1 MDASDRINVLLDGEY
16 AKMSGFLCGTIAYA
30 LLTIFI
36 ICISYRLAVY
46 SIQMHR
52 FYKSLRSTSINP
64 SSYSFVQPKQPGD
77 EDLSGPNFGISL
89 LNDVFSDLSDNEI
102 DDELEFYQEDEY
114 DNPLM
119 RKFIR
124 ETIAAIERRKRIDR
138 LRDAGVL
145 PERPNEFFIDDFIDL
160 SVYEHVDLKSVGD
173 DFDKDGKLLKK
184 AIAKCQENYKE
195 VLMTLH
201 LKSKRASTQTQQ
213 ETTEYEKVGTVEKS
227 DEKK

>member
-1 MDASDRINVLLDGEY
+1 MSSSGRINVFLDEEY
-16 AKMSGFLCGTIAYA
+16 AELSGFIPGTVAYI
-30 LLTIFI
+30 LLSIFV

-52 FYKSLRSTSINP
+52 FYKSLLMTSINP
-64 SSYSFVQPKQPGD
+64 SSYSYAQPKQPGD
-77 EDLSGPNFGISL
+77 EDLN
-89 LNDVFSDLSDNEI
+89 LSDVEI

-124 ETIAAIERRKRIDR
+124 ETIAAIERRKRINL

-160 SVYEHVDLKSVGD
+160 GVYKDLDMDSVAD
-173 DFDKDGKLLKK
+173 DFDKDGKLLEK
-184 AIAKCQENYKE
+184 AIAKCQSKYKE
-195 VLMTLH
+195 AMMNSH
-201 LKSKRASTQTQQ
+201 LKSKRGQNKTQQ
-213 ETTEYEKVGTVEKS
+213 ESTEYEKVGTVEKEAS
-227 DEKK
+227 KNDEKN

>member
-77 EDLSGPNFGISL
+77 EDLN
-89 LNDVFSDLSDNEI
+89 LSDNEI